1 MPIGTAKSKLVVA
14 LTLFAALA
22 VGLTGASL
30 LTRSRAAL
38 LQGIIERQNLLVQT
52 RAQAAAGPDWLNR
65 DPPPSLEEVEQ
76 RYLGHLLERAHGNRS
91 QVARWMGV
99 SYPTVVKK
107 IADYGIDLSRWKG

>member
-1 MPIGTAKSKLVVA
+1 
-14 LTLFAALA
+14 
-22 VGLTGASL
+22 
-30 LTRSRAAL
+30 
-38 LQGIIERQNLLVQT
+38 
-52 RAQAAAGPDWLNR
+52 PDWLNR

-76 RYLGHLLERAHGNRS
+76 RYLGHLLERANGNRS